1 MLNKY
6 ETNMKKIEIMS
17 QNGNVSSEFTPAE
30 LCQEILDKI
39 DVVNKTILT
48 FNVEFVL
55 TLIYKYDVDRSNI
68 TICTDDVNVRGI
80 CERGRI
86 NCIDTMEPNMKFD
99 VVVGNPPFSLA
110 GNKTGKKGGA
120 KKLYP
125 AFYEKAVVIADNVA
139 MITPNTQRQHISF
152 NKFIRANTNKI
163 IPIDDSAFS
172 VNISTWCLIK
182 DNSNTNVDHIE
193 WADLYEMPDQ
203 KVRWAKGKVHVTHD
217 SNLLE
222 DRKGPYTVFHKVN
235 LKGLHQS
242 KTDIEFSKLKL
253 FPENGYAVIMP
264 QQIQDRGWSATE
276 IVKCDGA
283 QAATNGVNLAF
294 VDTRDEAEHLVEYMK
309 GKRFVEQALSH
320 CGGFRNMTLTAL
332 KKINMDDYV
341 ITDIAG

>member
-1 MLNKY
+1 
-6 ETNMKKIEIMS
+6 
-17 QNGNVSSEFTPAE
+17 V
-30 LCQEILDKI
+30 
-39 DVVNKTILT
+39 
-48 FNVEFVL
+48 
-55 TLIYKYDVDRSNI
+55 
-68 TICTDDVNVRGI
+68 
-80 CERGRI
+80 
-86 NCIDTMEPNMKFD
+86 KFD
-99 VVVGNPPFSLA
+99 VIVGNPPFSLA
-110 GNKTGKKGGA
+110 GNKRGKKGNA

-125 AFYEKAVVIADNVA
+125 AFYEKAVGMADSVA
-139 MITPNTQRQHISF
+139 MITPNTQRMLMSF

-163 IPIDDSAFS
+163 IPIDDSTFPI
-172 VNISTWCLIK
+172 NISTWCLIK
-182 DNSNTNVDHIE
+182 DSSDTNVDYIE

-203 KVRWAKGKVHVTHD
+203 KVRWAKGKISVTND

-222 DRKGPYTVFHKVN
+222 DRGGPYTIFHKIN

-242 KTDIEFSKLKL
+242 KTDIEFSKSKL

-264 QQIQDRGWSATE
+264 QQMQNRGWSATE

-283 QAATNGVNLAF
+283 QAATHGVSLAF

-320 CGGFRNMTLTAL
+320 RGGFGCMSLTAL

>member
-182 DNSNTNVDHIE
+182 DNSNTNVD
-193 WADLYEMPDQ
+193 
-203 KVRWAKGKVHVTHD
+203 
-217 SNLLE
+217 LLE

-341 ITDIAG
+341 IADIAG